1 MNSTPPADAGAKAV
15 RWYIALYR
23 CTQHKF
29 EALMLETGDG
39 GICTRMTASK
49 CCGRWDKQVK
59 RWHITPRDAREW
71 ADRME
76 EIADGD

>member
-1 MNSTPPADAGAKAV
+1 MTTPPADAGAKPV

-29 EALMLETGDG
+29 DALMLETANGNT
-39 GICTRMTASK
+39 CTRMTPSK
-49 CCGRWDKQVK
+49 CCGSWNKRVK
-59 RWHITPRDAREW
+59 RWHISPSNAGDW

-76 EIADGD
+76 EIANGD